1 MLFEIVMRACI
12 ERAWQSQTLALPN
25 PSVACAL
32 LSPTNEVLALQAHTK
47 AHTPHAEVLALR
59 QAFNALSST
68 PYPAHLD
75 PLDKEAN
82 YRFLAQNHSGLFKDC
97 TLVVTL
103 EPCNHFGKTPPCAAL
118 LEQVRPKRVVVGAL
132 ETSAKASGGLKRLKQ
147 TGIEVLSG
155 VLEKPCN
162 DLLTPFMCLE
172 NKGAFNLF
180 KIATRLD
187 GSYLGKISGQ
197 ESQIF
202 THNQR
207 TIANH
212 LIISGKSVRTDR
224 PTLNARLAT
233 PPYEGLCHVAILT
246 RDTTPLD
253 LSIPL
258 FGVKGRKV
266 QVCHE
271 VEQLPLQQGFNVLEG
286 GWGLFESLRNY
297 IDMLLIHTN
306 ASLQEGT
313 QGLAHHCT
321 QNFKPLHSQILGQD
335 MLAWLA

>member
-32 LSPTNEVLALQAHTK
+32 LSPTNEVLALQAHSK

-59 QAFNALSST
+59 QAFNALS
-68 PYPAHLD
+68 PAPMPAHLD
-75 PLDKEAN
+75 PLDKEGN
-82 YRFLAQNHSGLFKDC
+82 YNFLAKNHNNLFKDC
-97 TLVVTL
+97 TLIVTL

-118 LEQVRPKRVVVGAL
+118 LEQVHPKRVVVGTL
-132 ETSAKASGGLKRLKQ
+132 EPSKKAQGGLKRLKQ
-147 TGIEVLSG
+147 AGVEVLSG
-155 VLEKPCN
+155 VLEKACS
-162 DLLTPFMCLE
+162 DLLTPFTCLE

-187 GSYLGKISGQ
+187 GSYLGKISDQ

-207 TIANH
+207 TVANH
-212 LIISGKSVRTDR
+212 LIISGKSVRLDR
-224 PTLNARLAT
+224 PTLNTRLAT
-233 PPYEGLCHVAILT
+233 PPYQGLCHVAILT
-246 RDTTPLD
+246 RNTSPFDPT
-253 LSIPL
+253 IPL
-258 FGVKGRKV
+258 FGVKGRRV

-321 QNFKPLHSQILGQD
+321 QGFKPLHSQILGQD